1 MSVLKWV
8 LVLVLQLPVS
18 GLFAQKLLVLDEQ
31 TRFPVANVLIF
42 NTIRTTSTLTNPEGV
57 ANISDFSV
65 TDTLVF
71 QHPAYEI
78 LKIPFRDIRKIHAKV
93 LLKTSFVDLN
103 EVIVSAN
110 RWEEKKNE
118 VPNKILQITR
128 KDILLE
134 SPPTSADMLAGSHE
148 IFVQKSQLGGGSP
161 MIRGF
166 AANRILFVVDG
177 IRMNNAIYRSGNL
190 QNILQ
195 ADVNSIQNAEIIFGP
210 GTNIYGSD
218 ALGGVM
224 DIRLLSP
231 KTYETKQWEV
241 HGNVY
246 GRVGSAAFEKTL
258 HTDVNVA
265 NKSWG
270 FLTSVSFTGFDDL
283 RMGSHPDKNYQ
294 QPEYVTTTNGVDTVV
309 SNPHPNVQKYSG
321 YSQMNFLQ
329 KMKYKFNNHNALTIG
344 LYYSATS

>member
-8 LVLVLQLPVS
+8 LVYLLQLPVL
-18 GLFAQKLLVLDEQ
+18 GLFAQNAQVLDDQ
-31 TRFPVANVLIF
+31 TRLPVANVLIY
-42 NTIRTTSTLTNPEGV
+42 NTTKTTSTLTNPEGE

-65 TDTLVF
+65 SDTLVF
-71 QHPAYEI
+71 QHPAYESRRVSFREV
-78 LKIPFRDIRKIHAKV
+78 LKNKGKV

-110 RWEEKKNE
+110 RWEEKKDE

-134 SPPTSADMLAGSHE
+134 SPSTSADMLAGSHE

-195 ADVNSIQNAEIIFGP
+195 TDVNSIQSTEIIFGP

-218 ALGGVM
+218 ALGGVI
-224 DIRLLSP
+224 DIHLLSP
-231 KTYETKQWEV
+231 KPYEKKQWEV

-246 GRVGSAAFEKTL
+246 GRFASAAFEKTL
-258 HTDVNVA
+258 HADVNVA
-265 NKSWG
+265 NKSC
-270 FLTSVSFTGFDDL
+270 L
-283 RMGSHPDKNYQ
+283 
-294 QPEYVTTTNGVDTVV
+294 
-309 SNPHPNVQKYSG
+309 
-321 YSQMNFLQ
+321 
-329 KMKYKFNNHNALTIG
+329 
-344 LYYSATS
+344 